1 MRQGDIV
8 ILCVLILLGITVNVV
23 MAENVTILI
32 DYSPSN
38 LVITDNDI
46 NIRITASN
54 SSGYLA
60 GNLILFSFDN
70 PTIGSLAPTSILTDQ
85 YGQASTTFHAASTG
99 GIGNLSVIVHY
110 MDGGV
115 PKEDSHVYTI
125 QVIPIPDLIKIE
137 TKDVISDTEKIWV
150 VANGSDRAKV
160 SVWPINISSGY
171 SIPYLRTDFTIP
183 PTGMGTISPSLVIT
197 GLDGRANSIFTSG
210 TKSGSI
216 DITGKVTYP
225 GGYSSNSTTLYIDHD
240 FPTELDWFDAP
251 VQALVGEN
259 VTIRVHY
266 RDQFNNSIDNR
277 HFTEYVTFS
286 VTSPSVPN
294 ETARAGFWNGT
305 TLTPSITIPLD
316 SNGIGTGLMRM
327 DLHPGLN
334 KITVHPLFSGV
345 SDRVIDIEGI
355 SEAVPVVIEQQF
367 SSYSVPDPYPNIPA
381 DGVNVFTIVYTLRD
395 QFGNGVKNA
404 QFWMNT
410 SPLGEN
416 TLLTTNLTGQIKVT
430 YGPKTKTGIIN
441 ITATAVSPKPDL
453 TYATNSKLVEIIA
466 TEPVQMVLMANP
478 QLLPSWDVPGNPDKA
493 TTELKAVVMDQFGNP
508 VKNQLV
514 NFTIG
519 SWHYSYST
527 GNNPQWVD
535 SSLTTIQKNTSTQGY
550 ALAYF
555 RPGYFPG
562 MGYPQEHDNCT
573 ITARWASYAPQSA
586 SIQWTNVPFLS
597 IKTNVSPLVAAWND
611 TVTVNVKVIGN
622 GYALQPKPIDVILCT
637 DRSGSMLLDNP
648 DRMYSIREAAKQ
660 FVNSMTGRDKVGLV
674 TFGYSGTINTAGQ
687 HSFSRPQDYI
697 NNIYFTPQTYSDYAT
712 IDNGLDSTLSNV
724 STKLDYIVPD
734 SGTPMRYGLYKAIKE
749 LNSSSREDAI
759 KAVILLSDGD
769 YNWYGDPLA
778 RGTWADKYYRLSTY
792 YGYEYD
798 TDWHYGW
805 TKINSPALGTYFH
818 DLDSHH
824 YKFSDITDS
833 QQNLSK
839 YATDYNITIY
849 SIGFGNDLS
858 EGGRTTLQL
867 LATTSG
873 GKYYNA
879 SATNIVDVYN
889 QIAGELKQE
898 AGVGVK
904 MNQSFDDVTIAT
916 NTSSWPMEGKDV
928 FDYLKFTDEWKYW
941 FNGTTIYRNQY
952 RDDTSNW
959 TSGLLSF
966 NIGTIKLEQTWET
979 TYHLKVKN
987 TTLNVGRITFFDE
1000 DSVIQFSD
1008 GKQWYSVSLPTTYLT
1023 CIGGQPQTPIGGEEV
1038 NYFFETPTIKDTI
1051 ITQSFNR
1058 TFMRNGTP
1066 WLYDWD
1072 RTWYETYYI
1081 SIPGCRGL
1089 TKIGHAVIQPP
1100 VPIRGSYT
1108 FDIKPYLCEG
1118 QTQVTFNFYVEG
1130 TDNIIGGSGGKV
1142 GSFTFDPNK
1151 IYILLK

>member
-1 MRQGDIV
+1 MRHGGIV
-8 ILCVLILLGITVNVV
+8 ILCALILIGITVNVV

-32 DYSPSN
+32 DYTPSN
-38 LVITDNDI
+38 LVITENDI

-54 SSGYLA
+54 SSGYLV
-60 GNLILFSFDN
+60 GNLITFSFDN
-70 PTIGSLAPTSILTDQ
+70 SIIGSLAPTSIITDQ
-85 YGQASTTFHAASTG
+85 YGQASTTFHAASIG
-99 GIGNLSVIVHY
+99 GIGNLSVTVHY
-110 MDGGV
+110 MDNGV
-115 PKEDSHVYTI
+115 PKEDTHKYTI

-137 TKDVISDTEKIWV
+137 TREVITDTEKIWV

-160 SVWPINISSGY
+160 SVWPVNISSGY
-171 SIPYLRTDFTIP
+171 NIPYLRTDFTIP

-197 GLDGRANSIFTSG
+197 GSDGRADSIFTSG
-210 TKSGSI
+210 TRSGSI
-216 DITGKVTYP
+216 DITGKVSYP
-225 GGYSSNSTTLYIDHD
+225 GGYSSNFATLYIDHD
-240 FPTELDWFDAP
+240 FPTELDWFNAP

-259 VTIRVHY
+259 VTIKVHY

-305 TLTPSITIPLD
+305 TLTPSLMIPLD
-316 SNGIGTGLMRM
+316 SNGIATGIMRM
-327 DLHPGLN
+327 DIHPGLN
-334 KITVHPLFSGV
+334 KITVHPIFSGV
-345 SDRVIDIEGI
+345 SDKIIDIEGI
-355 SEAVPVVIEQQF
+355 SEAVPVIIEQKF

-410 SPLGEN
+410 SPLGES
-416 TLLTTNLTGQIKVT
+416 TLLTTNLTGQLKVT
-430 YGPKTKTGIIN
+430 YGPKTKTDIIN

-453 TYATNSKLVEIIA
+453 SYATNSQLVEIVA

-478 QLLPSWDVPGNPDKA
+478 QLLPSWDVPGNNTA
-493 TTELKAVVMDQFGNP
+493 EIKAVVMDKFGNP

-519 SWHYSYST
+519 SWGYSYAS
-527 GNNPQWVD
+527 GNNPQWTD
-535 SSLTTIQKNTSTQGY
+535 SSLATIQKNTSTQGY

-562 MGYPQEHDNCT
+562 LGYPQEHDNCT
-573 ITARWASYAPQSA
+573 ITARWASYTPQSA
-586 SIQWTNVPFLS
+586 TIQWTNVPFLS
-597 IKTNVSPLVAAWND
+597 IITNVSPLVAAWND
-611 TVTVNVKVIGN
+611 TVTVNVKVVGN
-622 GYALQPKPIDVILCT
+622 GYALRPKPVDVVLVL
-637 DRSGSMLLDNP
+637 DRSGSMTDNDIYP
-648 DRMYSIREAAKQ
+648 TRMRAAKNAAME
-660 FVNSMTGRDKVGLV
+660 FVAKMNLDSGRDRVALV
-674 TFGYSGTINTAGQ
+674 SFASDVTVNQELTTNPNIVNT
-687 HSFSRPQDYI
+687 SIDSLK
-697 NNIYFTPQTYSDYAT
+697 AT
-712 IDNGLDSTLSNV
+712 GATN
-724 STKLDYIVPD
+724 
-734 SGTPMRYGLYKAIKE
+734 MRNAYYEAIKH
-749 LNSSSREDAI
+749 LKQNGRDDAV
-759 KAVILLSDGD
+759 KAVIIMTDGNWNLHGSPIAKGYGYNYTPEYSTEYYNPGKWPGAVTIFDQYQWYNFGWYGGNYGTMTLRTNRNIPLWYYDRGWIERILSKTYYRSSDGQANLQNMSVFATDGDKKIKIYTIGFAETLDSNVVNDLTSLSTATGGWYQWAGDQQALSD
-769 YNWYGDPLA
+769 L
-778 RGTWADKYYRLSTY
+778 
-792 YGYEYD
+792 YD
-798 TDWHYGW
+798 
-805 TKINSPALGTYFH
+805 
-818 DLDSHH
+818 
-824 YKFSDITDS
+824 
-833 QQNLSK
+833 
-839 YATDYNITIY
+839 
-849 SIGFGNDLS
+849 
-858 EGGRTTLQL
+858 E
-867 LATTSG
+867 
-873 GKYYNA
+873 
-879 SATNIVDVYN
+879 
-889 QIAGELKQE
+889 IAGLLREE
-898 AGVGVK
+898 AGVGVT
-904 MNQSFDDVTIAT
+904 MDQSFDDVTIAT

-959 TSGLLSF
+959 TAGLLSF

-1008 GKQWYSVSLPTTYLT
+1008 GKQWYSVALPTTYLT

-1038 NYFFETPTIKDTI
+1038 NYVLETPTIKDTI
-1051 ITQSFNR
+1051 ITQEFTR
-1058 TFMRNGTP
+1058 QFKRNGTP
-1066 WLYDWD
+1066 WLDDWD

-1089 TKIGHAVIQPP
+1089 TKIGHAVIPP
-1100 VPIRGSYT
+1100 LVPLNGTYT

-1130 TDNIIGGSGGKV
+1130 TDNIIGGSGGNV
-1142 GSFTFDPNK
+1142 GGFTFDPNK